1 MNSNALYTVEHD
13 GIYNVDVK
21 FSPEL
26 ADFNDWKPLSSML
39 LCMIEYVYAS
49 HHGSLCN
56 NVV

>member
-39 LCMIEYVYAS
+39 LPMIECMPLTMVVYVTT
-49 HHGSLCN
+49 
-56 NVV
+56 